1 MRLPNSSL
9 PMRLISAQS
18 TTYAL
23 VSVDRSSSTG
33 FVVPFESNAPL
44 EMELP
49 AHEESVWQQFL
60 ILMLEDR
67 DGDSWEND
75 QINVVSEVELK
86 LDFVERHGTDEASS
100 DTASSPSP
108 SPSPNPPVQASEDH
122 EKQGES
128 SQGREDVT
136 KSGQNYSVVILG
148 IGGALTVVV
157 VTLVL
162 LVCVYLRRKQRTK
175 SRHKNSK
182 ESGESPAKDTNAAQ
196 KESER

>member
-9 PMRLISAQS
+9 QMRLSSAQS
-18 TTYAL
+18 TTHAL

-33 FVVPFESNAPL
+33 FAVPFESNAPL

-49 AHEESVWQQFL
+49 AHAESVWQQFL

-67 DGDSWEND
+67 DGDSWKNN

-86 LDFVERHGTDEASS
+86 LDFVEPHGTGEAGS
-100 DTASSPSP
+100 DTAS
-108 SPSPNPPVQASEDH
+108 SPNPPVQASEDH
-122 EKQGES
+122 EKRGES
-128 SQGREDVT
+128 SRGREDVT
-136 KSGQNYSVVILG
+136 KTRKDYSVVILG

-162 LVCVYLRRKQRTK
+162 LVCVYLRRKKRTK